1 MKVPSKCYRQLK
13 NIKQNT
19 CELSA
24 TWQISSCRSRSAN
37 VLVGNCGQHTA
48 RSSTPSVEGPRPHRS
63 LHWNRRRSP
72 VVGGREN
79 CLSVSGLHLKR
90 RNCLWPYG
98 LPRAPARQTRH
109 CLLGPQPALARP
121 TPPEPHR
128 HVSGSHNLQCL
139 SKEPHLSKQ

>member
-48 RSSTPSVEGPRPHRS
+48 RSSTP
-63 LHWNRRRSP
+63 LRRRTSSSP
-72 VVGGREN
+72 QPPLEPPPFTR
-79 CLSVSGLHLKR
+79 CR
-90 RNCLWPYG
+90 RPRK
-98 LPRAPARQTRH
+98 LPVRLRAPPKTEELPLAVRASTGPSKTDSTLPPRSTACPRQAHTSRTPQTR
-109 CLLGPQPALARP
+109 LRQ
-121 TPPEPHR
+121 
-128 HVSGSHNLQCL
+128 S
-139 SKEPHLSKQ
+139 